1 MLGRMEGAG
10 RRADSF
16 PALRVY
22 RSAGNPKQPLGKYVH
37 LSSHEDTE
45 P

>member
-10 RRADSF
+10 QRADSF
-16 PALRVY
+16 PALRAY
-22 RSAGNPKQPLGKYVH
+22 RSAGIQTQPLGKYVH
-37 LSSHEDTE
+37 LSSHEDPE